1 MTDIVNVAAAIR
13 MSGLPELE
21 AQILLGS
28 SLGVDRAWL
37 IAHARDGIAA
47 DAAAS
52 FQGLCERRRNGEPIA
67 YLVGVREF
75 YGLTIAVT
83 PAVLIPR
90 PETELLVDLALER
103 LPENAPAAAA
113 PSRVLDLGAGSG
125 CVALAIAKLRSRA
138 AVVASDVSGAALDV
152 ARANAVA
159 VGADVRWI
167 ESDWYSAVGDTRFD
181 MIVSN
186 PPYIADGDHHL
197 REGDLRFEPP
207 LALTGGGDGWS
218 AIDIIVAGAGRHLNT
233 GGWLLFEHGYDQA
246 EGARARLEAAGFA
259 GVQSWRDLAGIA
271 RVSGGRLGTAA
282 P

>member
-21 AQILLGS
+21 AQILLGRT
-28 SLGVDRAWL
+28 LDVDRAWL

-47 DAAAS
+47 DATAS
-52 FQGLCERRRNGEPIA
+52 FQGLCKRRRNGEPMA
-67 YLVGVREF
+67 YLVGAREF
-75 YGLTIAVT
+75 YGLAIAVT

-113 PSRVLDLGAGSG
+113 PNRVLDLGTGSG
-125 CVALAIAKLRSRA
+125 CVALAIAKLRPRA
-138 AVVASDVSGAALDV
+138 SVVASDVSSAALDV

-159 VGADVRWI
+159 VGAGVRWI

-218 AIDIIVAGAGRHLNT
+218 AIEPIVAGAARYLNT

-246 EGARARLEAAGFA
+246 EGARARLEAAGFLDI
-259 GVQSWRDLAGIA
+259 QSWRDLAGIA
-271 RVSGGRLGTAA
+271 RVSGGRLSTAA